1 MHHPRFAPVLLIG
14 LVGLA
19 YSCNS
24 AKQSGGTGP
33 VGVGGAPRSGGA
45 AGSGGVPD
53 TGGRTGSGGQPA
65 TGGAT
70 GSGGTIGLGG
80 ATGMGGQVSSG
91 GAMDTGGR
99 TSAGGVT
106 STGGLVALGGAT
118 STGGRMGYGGATSTG
133 GLTGSGGATSTGGRI
148 GSGGATSTGG
158 LTGSGGT
165 TSTTTC
171 TPSCTNKTCGSD
183 GCQGTCGGCP
193 PSQLCGT
200 SGTCQAKSGTGIIV
214 DANSQLTPISPDIYG
229 IAFADDESA
238 KVTTLNR
245 SGGDSAET
253 YNWQKDIT
261 GKGAWWNCANYAGGG
276 SPSDADK
283 FVQTNKSKSM
293 NTLMTIPIT
302 GWVAN
307 VATSSDSTASSLLG
321 QPLSFCN
328 YPLKADG
335 TLVPSLTCCQAMGT
349 LESVLVDKG
358 SKSLDTSFMG
368 DWVTHLVST
377 FGTAA
382 SGGVK
387 YYQLDNEPDNW
398 QNNRPDIYPSFY
410 PPGTSCLDYAVA
422 IASGTQ
428 SGVSPNDDIIN
439 RSIAYAAAVKASDPT
454 AQVLFLSVMNPDDLV
469 NLMQTECGVG
479 TWDSSKKV
487 PYSVTNSY
495 AMAMMAKAAQYEA
508 ANHKRIF
515 DCLDT
520 HYPADAKD
528 FWQRDSLSH
537 VQGWIQSTYPGTG
550 ICVSE
555 YAVPN
560 DTTDLTATTQEADFL
575 GTFGV
580 VGARLAAYW
589 GSLVADDKTTHKPVY
604 NAFLMFRNYDGAGGK
619 YGSVSVGAQSS
630 YANVHAYAATDSATS
645 PTKLWLML
653 VNRGT
658 SAQSNM
664 TIAINNFTAASTA
677 KVYQSVNGAAPAAA
691 ADVAIANGS
700 ISGLSLA
707 ANTITLIAVAR

>member
-1 MHHPRFAPVLLIG
+1 MHHPRLALVVLVGLTG
-14 LVGLA
+14 LVG
-19 YSCNS
+19 SCSS
-24 AKQSGGTGP
+24 ANQSGGTGP
-33 VGVGGAPRSGGA
+33 VGVGGATRSGGA
-45 AGSGGVPD
+45 GGSGSVTD
-53 TGGRTGSGGQPA
+53 TGGRTGSGGQTA

-70 GSGGTIGLGG
+70 GSGGTFGSGG
-80 ATGMGGQVSSG
+80 ATH
-91 GAMDTGGR
+91 
-99 TSAGGVT
+99 
-106 STGGLVALGGAT
+106 
-118 STGGRMGYGGATSTG
+118 TGGRMG
-133 GLTGSGGATSTGGRI
+133 SGGATG
-148 GSGGATSTGG
+148 TGG

-165 TSTTTC
+165 TITPAC
-171 TPSCTNKTCGSD
+171 TPSCANKTCGSD
-183 GCQGTCGGCP
+183 GCEGTCGGCP
-193 PSQLCGT
+193 PAQMCGAN
-200 SGTCQAKSGTGIIV
+200 GTCQSKSGSGILV
-214 DANSQLTPISPDIYG
+214 DASAQLTPISPDIYG

-283 FVQTNKSKSM
+283 FVQTNKSKNL

-328 YPLKADG
+328 YPQKADG
-335 TLVPSLTCCQAMGT
+335 TLVPSLTCCQAINT
-349 LESVLVDKG
+349 QESVLVDKG
-358 SKSLDTSFMG
+358 SKNLDTSFMG
-368 DWVTHLVST
+368 NWVSHLVST

-398 QNNRPDIYPSFY
+398 QNNRPDIYPALY
-410 PPGTSCLDYAVA
+410 PPGTSCMDYAVP

-428 SGVSPNDDIIN
+428 AGVSPNDDIVN
-439 RSIAYAAAVKASDPT
+439 RSIAYAAAIKAADPT

-479 TWDSSKKV
+479 SWDSTKKV

-528 FWQRDSLSH
+528 FWQRDSLSR
-537 VQGWIQSTYPGTG
+537 VPGWIRATYPGTG

-555 YAVPN
+555 YSVPN
-560 DTTDLTATTQEADFL
+560 DATDLTATTQQADFL

-604 NAFLMFRNYDGAGGK
+604 NAFLMFRNYDGAGGRF
-619 YGSVSVGAQSS
+619 GSVSVGAQSS
-630 YANVHAYAATDSATS
+630 YANVHAFAATDSATS

-658 SAQSNM
+658 TAQSNM
-664 TIAINNFTAASTA
+664 TITINNFTAASTA
-677 KVYQSVNGAAPAAA
+677 KAYQSVNCAAPVAA

-700 ISGLSLA
+700 ISGLSMA
-707 ANTITLIAVAR
+707 ANTITLIAAAR

>member
-1 MHHPRFAPVLLIG
+1 MALGRSSPIAGLSSSGIMLGANPPSASFRRVLYGDEPLLPLTLLKSERHIDRVKPDWRRAMNVPDNLMHHPRIAPVVLTFLA
-14 LVGLA
+14 GLA
-19 YSCNS
+19 CSCSS
-24 AKQSGGTGP
+24 AKQSGGAGGS
-33 VGVGGAPRSGGA
+33 VGVGGGTRSDGSAGTGGA
-45 AGSGGVPD
+45 TY
-53 TGGRTGSGGQPA
+53 TGGRTGSGG
-65 TGGAT
+65 
-70 GSGGTIGLGG
+70 
-80 ATGMGGQVSSG
+80 
-91 GAMDTGGR
+91 
-99 TSAGGVT
+99 
-106 STGGLVALGGAT
+106 
-118 STGGRMGYGGATSTG
+118 
-133 GLTGSGGATSTGGRI
+133 
-148 GSGGATSTGG
+148 
-158 LTGSGGT
+158 
-165 TSTTTC
+165 TTTPPAC
-171 TPSCTNKTCGSD
+171 APSCANKTCGSD

-193 PSQLCGT
+193 PAQMCGP
-200 SGTCQAKSGTGIIV
+200 SGTCQTKTGSGILV
-214 DANSQLTPISPDIYG
+214 DASSQLTPISPDIYG

-261 GKGAWWNCANYAGGG
+261 GKGAWWNCANYAGSG
-276 SPSDADK
+276 SPSDADN
-283 FVQTNKSKSM
+283 FVQTNKSKNV

-307 VATSSDSTASSLLG
+307 IATSSDSTSNSLLG

-349 LESVLVDKG
+349 QESVLVDKG
-358 SKSLDTSFMG
+358 SKNLDTSFMG
-368 DWVTHLVST
+368 NWVSHLVST

-398 QNNRPDIYPSFY
+398 QNNRPDIYPAFY
-410 PPGTSCLDYAVA
+410 PPGTSCMDYAVP
-422 IASGTQ
+422 ITSGNE

-439 RSIAYAAAVKASDPT
+439 RSIAYAAAVKAADPT

-479 TWDSSKKV
+479 SWDSSKKV

-537 VQGWIQSTYPGTG
+537 AQGWIQSTYPGTG

-555 YAVPN
+555 YSVSN
-560 DTTDLTATTQEADFL
+560 DATDLTATTQQADFL

-589 GSLVADDKTTHKPVY
+589 GSLVADDKLTHKPVY

-619 YGSVSVGAQSS
+619 FGNLSVGAQSA
-630 YANVHAYAATDSATS
+630 YANVHAYAATDSATN
-645 PTKLWLML
+645 PTKLWIML

-664 TIAINNFTAASTA
+664 TITINNFTAASTA
-677 KVYQSVNGAAPAAA
+677 KVYQSVNGVAPAAA

-707 ANTITLIAVAR
+707 ANTITLIAAAR

>member
-1 MHHPRFAPVLLIG
+1 MQHPRLAPFVF
-14 LVGLA
+14 VGLA
-19 YSCNS
+19 GLTCSCSS
-24 AKQSGGTGP
+24 ANPSGGTGP
-33 VGVGGAPRSGGA
+33 VGVGGGTRSGGA
-45 AGSGGVPD
+45 AGSGGV
-53 TGGRTGSGGQPA
+53 TN
-65 TGGAT
+65 
-70 GSGGTIGLGG
+70 
-80 ATGMGGQVSSG
+80 
-91 GAMDTGGR
+91 TGGR

-106 STGGLVALGGAT
+106 G
-118 STGGRMGYGGATSTG
+118 TG
-133 GLTGSGGATSTGGRI
+133 GLTGSGGATSTGGRL
-148 GSGGATSTGG
+148 GSGGASGSGG

-165 TSTTTC
+165 TITPAC

-183 GCQGTCGGCP
+183 GCEGTCGGCP
-193 PSQLCGT
+193 PAQMCGAN
-200 SGTCQAKSGTGIIV
+200 GTCQTKSGSGILV
-214 DANSQLTPISPDIYG
+214 DASAQLTPISPDIYG

-261 GKGAWWNCANYAGGG
+261 GKAAWWNCANYAGGG
-276 SPSDADK
+276 SDMDK
-283 FVQTNKSKSM
+283 FVQTNKSKNM

-307 VATSSDSTASSLLG
+307 VATSSDSTYSSLLD

-328 YPLKADG
+328 YPQKTDG
-335 TLVPSLTCCQAMGT
+335 TLVPSLTCCQAINT
-349 LESVLVDKG
+349 QESVLVDKG
-358 SKSLDTSFMG
+358 SKNLDTSFMG
-368 DWVTHLVST
+368 DWVSHLVST

-382 SGGVK
+382 NGGVK

-398 QNNRPDIYPSFY
+398 QNNRPDIYPAFY
-410 PPGTSCLDYAVA
+410 PPGISCLDYAVP
-422 IASGTQ
+422 ITSGTQ
-428 SGVSPNDDIIN
+428 AGVSPNDDIIN
-439 RSIAYAAAVKASDPT
+439 RSLAYAAAVKAADPT

-479 TWDSSKKV
+479 SWDPSKKV

-528 FWQRDSLSH
+528 FWQRDSLSR
-537 VQGWIQSTYPGTG
+537 VPGWIRATYPGTG

-555 YAVPN
+555 YSVPN
-560 DTTDLTATTQEADFL
+560 DATDLTATTQQADFL

-619 YGSVSVGAQSS
+619 FGSVSVGAQSG

-645 PTKLWLML
+645 PTKLWIML

-658 SAQSNM
+658 SAQGNM
-664 TIAINNFTAASTA
+664 TITINNFTAASTA
-677 KVYQSVNGAAPAAA
+677 KAYQSVNGAAPAAA
-691 ADVAIANGS
+691 ADVAIANGA
-700 ISGLSLA
+700 ISGLSIA
-707 ANTITLIAVAR
+707 ANTITLIAASR

>member
-1 MHHPRFAPVLLIG
+1 MRSVRTVEALFVVATLFALQTT
-14 LVGLA
+14 
-19 YSCNS
+19 SCS
-24 AKQSGGTGP
+24 SKSG
-33 VGVGGAPRSGGA
+33 
-45 AGSGGVPD
+45 GSGG
-53 TGGRTGSGGQPA
+53 GSGGQGSKGGA
-65 TGGAT
+65 TTGNGGSSASGGAT
-70 GSGGTIGLGG
+70 GNGGSFASGG
-80 ATGMGGQVSSG
+80 ATGTG
-91 GAMDTGGR
+91 GA
-99 TSAGGVT
+99 SA
-106 STGGLVALGGAT
+106 AGGAT
-118 STGGRMGYGGATSTG
+118 S
-133 GLTGSGGATSTGGRI
+133 SGGQV
-148 GSGGATSTGG
+148 
-158 LTGSGGT
+158 GSGGT
-165 TSTTTC
+165 TITPAC
-171 TPSCTNKTCGSD
+171 TPLCTNKTCGSD
-183 GCQGTCGGCP
+183 GCEGTCGGCP
-193 PSQLCGT
+193 PAQMCGAN
-200 SGTCQAKSGTGIIV
+200 GTCQTKSGSGILI
-214 DANSQLTPISPDIYG
+214 DASAQLTPISPDIYG
-229 IAFADDESA
+229 IGFADDESA

-261 GKGAWWNCANYAGGG
+261 GKAAWWNCANYAGGG

-283 FVQTNKSKSM
+283 FVQANKSKNL

-307 VATSSDSTASSLLG
+307 VATSSDSTSSSLLG

-328 YPLKADG
+328 YPQKADG
-335 TLVPSLTCCQAMGT
+335 TLVPSLTCCQAINT
-349 LESVLVDKG
+349 QESVLVDNG
-358 SKSLDTSFMG
+358 SKNLDTSFMG
-368 DWVTHLVST
+368 NWVSHLAST

-398 QNNRPDIYPSFY
+398 QNNRPDIYPALY
-410 PPGTSCLDYAVA
+410 PPGTGCMDYAVP
-422 IASGTQ
+422 ITSGNEA
-428 SGVSPNDDIIN
+428 GVSPDDDIIN
-439 RSIAYAAAVKASDPT
+439 RSIAYAAAVKAADPT

-487 PYSVTNSY
+487 PYSVTNPY

-520 HYPADAKD
+520 HYPADAND
-528 FWQRDSLSH
+528 FWQRDSLSR
-537 VQGWIQSTYPGTG
+537 VQGWIRATYLGTG

-555 YAVPN
+555 YSVSN
-560 DTTDLTATTQEADFL
+560 DATDLTATTQQADFL

-580 VGARLAAYW
+580 VGVRLAAYW

-619 YGSVSVGAQSS
+619 FGSVSVGAQSG

-645 PTKLWLML
+645 PTKLWIML

-664 TIAINNFTAASTA
+664 TITINNFTAALTA
-677 KVYQSVNGAAPAAA
+677 KAYQSVNGAAPAAA
-691 ADVAIANGS
+691 ADVAISNGS
-700 ISGLSLA
+700 ISGLSIT
-707 ANTITLIAVAR
+707 ANTITLIAAAR

>member
-1 MHHPRFAPVLLIG
+1 MHHPRLALVVLVGLTG
-14 LVGLA
+14 LVG
-19 YSCNS
+19 SCSS
-24 AKQSGGTGP
+24 ANQSGGTGP
-33 VGVGGAPRSGGA
+33 VGVGGATRSGGA
-45 AGSGGVPD
+45 GGSGSVTD
-53 TGGRTGSGGQPA
+53 TGGRTGSGGQTA

-70 GSGGTIGLGG
+70 GSGGTFGSGG
-80 ATGMGGQVSSG
+80 ATH
-91 GAMDTGGR
+91 
-99 TSAGGVT
+99 
-106 STGGLVALGGAT
+106 
-118 STGGRMGYGGATSTG
+118 TGGRMG
-133 GLTGSGGATSTGGRI
+133 SGGATG
-148 GSGGATSTGG
+148 TGG

-165 TSTTTC
+165 TITPAC
-171 TPSCTNKTCGSD
+171 TPSCANKTCGSD
-183 GCQGTCGGCP
+183 GCEGTCGGCP
-193 PSQLCGT
+193 PAQMCGAN
-200 SGTCQAKSGTGIIV
+200 GTCQSKSGSGILV
-214 DANSQLTPISPDIYG
+214 DASAQLTPISPDIYG

-283 FVQTNKSKSM
+283 FVQTNKSKNM

-307 VATSSDSTASSLLG
+307 VATSSDSTASALLG

-328 YPLKADG
+328 YPQKADG
-335 TLVPSLTCCQAMGT
+335 TLVPSLTCCQAINT
-349 LESVLVDKG
+349 QESVLVDKG
-358 SKSLDTSFMG
+358 SKNLDTSFMG
-368 DWVTHLVST
+368 NWVSHLVST

-398 QNNRPDIYPSFY
+398 QNNRPDIYPALY
-410 PPGTSCLDYAVA
+410 PPGTSCMDYAVP

-428 SGVSPNDDIIN
+428 AGVSPNDDIVN
-439 RSIAYAAAVKASDPT
+439 RSIAYAAAIKAADPT

-479 TWDSSKKV
+479 SWDSTKKV

-528 FWQRDSLSH
+528 FWQRDSLSR
-537 VQGWIQSTYPGTG
+537 VPGWIRATYPGTG

-555 YAVPN
+555 YSVPN
-560 DTTDLTATTQEADFL
+560 DATDLTATTQQADFL

-604 NAFLMFRNYDGAGGK
+604 NAFLMFRNYDGAGGRF
-619 YGSVSVGAQSS
+619 GSVSVGAQSS
-630 YANVHAYAATDSATS
+630 YANVHAFAATDSATS

-658 SAQSNM
+658 TAQSNM
-664 TIAINNFTAASTA
+664 TITINNFTAASTA
-677 KVYQSVNGAAPAAA
+677 KAYQSVNGAAPVAA

-700 ISGLSLA
+700 ISGLSMA
-707 ANTITLIAVAR
+707 ANTITLIAAAR